1 MTEIPEWK
9 RRYNKIVRERNAEH
23 MRLNNKAPSNNK
35 RKDGK
40 DVSHGRPK
48 CVMCGRRKAM
58 RDIVIYMNMV
68 YCLKCAEFK
77 GIA

>member
-9 RRYNKIVRERNAEH
+9 QKYNKIVKARKEAH
-23 MRLNNKAPSNNK
+23 MKENNKERSTQK

-40 DVSHGRPK
+40 DVIHGRPK
-48 CVMCGRRKAM
+48 CVMCGRRMAA
-58 RDIVIYMNMV
+58 RNAINFMNMI
-68 YCLKCAEFK
+68 YCLKCAKFK